1 MLSLVVLT
9 GSKGQ
14 TSMKGLSLKIVL
26 RSFLVLFVCCFGAA
40 LSYAQAVEQSEPKV
54 FETKA
59 RASDAATMR
68 AGKATIALWGVR
80 VLDNLP
86 VLLAEKG
93 RVALD
98 NAVGDEAVQ
107 CKLKSRANEY
117 LLAQCV
123 NNADQDLGLLM
134 LQKGYVSVDRVLVYG
149 SIYETPYLQAEENAQ
164 SKKIGIWAE
173 QESSGSQKGFDMA
186 GLMVLVGCLILVIL
200 FVFGALTFIIMRGF
214 QKVID
219 AQNRNI
225 DMLGRERKL
234 KDKERSVVASML
246 DSEIKANKSKVEAYL
261 VVYEEM
267 LADMKN
273 PQRQPKYKKV
283 GDILQKQPALDR
295 AVFDRNTDKL
305 DMLGDGLVSEVIHFY
320 ARIKTKPDYINL
332 EPELP
337 LDDAIGLV
345 QEGLGNAKRM
355 NVIAD
360 RLIDAFSEMGVSESG
375 A

>member
-1 MLSLVVLT
+1 
-9 GSKGQ
+9 
-14 TSMKGLSLKIVL
+14 MKSLSLKRYILIVL
-26 RSFLVLFVCCFGAA
+26 MCCFAPA
-40 LSYAQAVEQSEPKV
+40 LSYAQVADNVEPRV
-54 FETKA
+54 FEAKA
-59 RASDAATMR
+59 RAADAASMQS
-68 AGKATIALWGVR
+68 GKATIALWGVR

-86 VLLAEKG
+86 VLVAEKG

-98 NAVGDEAVQ
+98 DVIGSATVQ
-107 CKLKSRANEY
+107 CELKGRTKEY

-123 NNADQDLGLLM
+123 NDGDQDLGLAM
-134 LQKGYVSVDRVLVYG
+134 LQQGYVSVDRRLVYD
-149 SIYETPYLQAEENAQ
+149 SIYESPYLQAEKSAQ

-173 QESSGSQKGFDMA
+173 KEEVKPQKAFDES
-186 GLMVLVGCLILVIL
+186 GLMILVGSLIFVIL
-200 FVFGALTFIIMRGF
+200 LVFGALTFIIMRGF

-246 DSEIKANKSKVEAYL
+246 DSEIKANKSKIEAYL

-273 PQRQPKYKKV
+273 PQRQPKYKKA

-305 DMLGDGLVSEVIHFY
+305 DTLGDELTSEIIHFY

-332 EPELP
+332 EPEMP
-337 LDDAIGLV
+337 LDDAIASV
-345 QEGLGNAKRM
+345 QEGLEGARRM
-355 NVIAD
+355 DEVAD
-360 RLIDAFSEMGVSESG
+360 KLIDGFSDGGLSGKVS
-375 A
+375 